1 MAISDLFSSSF
12 LFSIAI
18 IIVLIGGIFAFVSY
32 RMAEQDHKLSS
43 MVGLVSVLAQD
54 LQFVKNKV
62 NLLQNNNNSET
73 EKNEINL
80 DNQIKIIGGNG
91 SSELI
96 SVSDEE
102 IDDNDEENSDE
113 ENSDDENSD
122 DENSDGENSDD
133 ENSDDENSDD
143 EEDENEAH
151 GINSQDQIKLLNLTL
166 VNEEVE
172 NDSPIED
179 LQCEFE
185 ELVQNNNNNSNNII
199 KTIHLENP
207 ISIEDTEITLENEDE
222 SKLTN
227 NDINFLKNVSI
238 NDLGEGDESHTNKS
252 EYKKMS
258 INKLREVAVTKG
270 VISDAS
276 KLKKQEILKLLG
288 DE

>member
-18 IIVLIGGIFAFVSY
+18 IIILIGGIFAFVSY
-32 RMAEQDHKLSS
+32 RMSEQDHKLSS

-54 LQFVKNKV
+54 LQFVKSKV
-62 NLLQNNNNSET
+62 NILQNNNT
-73 EKNEINL
+73 EIGKNEISEINL
-80 DNQIKIIGGNG
+80 DNQSKIIGGNLT
-91 SSELI
+91 SELI
-96 SVSDEE
+96 SVSDDE
-102 IDDNDEENSDE
+102 IDDKDEYESDE
-113 ENSDDENSD
+113 ENSDDGS
-122 DENSDGENSDD
+122 
-133 ENSDDENSDD
+133 
-143 EEDENEAH
+143 EEDEEEEDDYEEDSDIDETEAKVS
-151 GINSQDQIKLLNLTL
+151 NPQDQIKLLNLTL

-172 NDSPIED
+172 NDSPIEE

-185 ELVQNNNNNSNNII
+185 ELVQNNSNNII

-207 ISIEDTEITLENEDE
+207 IIFEETEITLENQDE
-222 SKLTN
+222 SKILN

-238 NDLGEGDESHTNKS
+238 NDLGEGDDTHTNKS
-252 EYKKMS
+252 DYKKMS

-288 DE
+288 EE

>member
-18 IIVLIGGIFAFVSY
+18 IIILIGGIFAFVSY
-32 RMAEQDHKLSS
+32 RMSEQDHKLSS

-54 LQFVKNKV
+54 LQFVKSKV
-62 NLLQNNNNSET
+62 NILQNNNT
-73 EKNEINL
+73 EIGKNEISEINL
-80 DNQIKIIGGNG
+80 DNQSKIIGGNLT
-91 SSELI
+91 SELI
-96 SVSDEE
+96 SVSDDE
-102 IDDNDEENSDE
+102 IDDKDEYESDE
-113 ENSDDENSD
+113 ENSDDAS
-122 DENSDGENSDD
+122 
-133 ENSDDENSDD
+133 
-143 EEDENEAH
+143 EEDEDEDDYEEDSDIDETEAKVS
-151 GINSQDQIKLLNLTL
+151 NSQDQIKLLNLTL

-172 NDSPIED
+172 NDSPIEE

-185 ELVQNNNNNSNNII
+185 ELVQNNSNNII

-207 ISIEDTEITLENEDE
+207 ITFEETEITLENQDE
-222 SKLTN
+222 SKILN

-238 NDLGEGDESHTNKS
+238 NDLGEGDDTHTNKS
-252 EYKKMS
+252 DYKKMS

-288 DE
+288 EE